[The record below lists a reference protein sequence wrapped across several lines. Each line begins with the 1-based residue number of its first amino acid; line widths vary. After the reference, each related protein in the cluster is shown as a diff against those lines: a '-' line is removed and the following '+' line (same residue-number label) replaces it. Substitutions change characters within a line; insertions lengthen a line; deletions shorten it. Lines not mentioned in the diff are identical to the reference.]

1 MKFILFTAVVVLALL
16 SACYQH
22 SEDKLQA
29 EIDTIAKH
37 WVPDKRVGICDLRLV
52 KGAGGG
58 MILKGESMFPG
69 AKTDVLKL
77 LRSKSIMVIDSAI
90 LLPDTVNVKKSWG
103 LINISVANLRGKS
116 AHAAELVSQAIMGTP
131 VSILKEDNGWVL
143 VQTPENYIAWTN
155 ESSVNKMSFPEM
167 IKWRNSDR
175 MIYTESFGKVCK
187 DPKLTE
193 VISDLVAGAIVTK
206 LSENPDFSSV
216 ILPDGRSGYV
226 AKNNWLPFKQW
237 KDTVS
242 VIDDQLIKS
251 GKQFLGFPYLWGG
264 TSSKAMDCSGFV
276 KTVFFLN
283 GTILER
289 DASQQVKHGVEVD
302 VTSGWNN
309 LQKGDLLFFGSRDP
323 YRVTHVGLYIGN
335 SELIHSSGSIR
346 ISSLDN
352 KRDNYSIILGTTL
365 LTARRVIGLP
375 PENGYLPV
383 RLHNWY

>member
-1 MKFILFTAVVVLALL
+1 MLNIELMLLLFCYPAFMEAKLINMKFILFIAVVILSLL

-22 SEDKLQA
+22 SEDQLQA

-37 WVPDKRVGICDLRLV
+37 WVPDKRVGICNLRLV
-52 KGAGGG
+52 KSAGGE
-58 MILKGESMFPG
+58 MILKGESMFPV
-69 AKTDVLKL
+69 AKAEVLKL
-77 LRSKSIMVIDSAI
+77 LSSKGILVIDSAI
-90 LLPDTVNVKKSWG
+90 LLPDTINIKKSRG

-131 VSILKEDNGWVL
+131 VRILKEDNGWVL

-155 ESSVNKMSFPEM
+155 ESSVQKMSFSEM
-167 IKWRNSDR
+167 VKWRNSDR
-175 MIYTESFGKVCK
+175 MIYTESFGKVYK
-187 DPKLTE
+187 DLKLSE
-193 VISDLVAGAIVTK
+193 VMSDLVAGAIVTK
-206 LSENPDFSSV
+206 LSENSDFSSV
-216 ILPDGRSGYV
+216 ILPDGRAGYV
-226 AKNNWLPFKQW
+226 TKNNWLPFKKW

-242 VIDDQLIKS
+242 VINDQLINS

-323 YRVTHVGLYIGN
+323 YRVTHVAIYIGN
-335 SELIHSSGSIR
+335 RSIWR
-346 ISSLDN
+346 HD
-352 KRDNYSIILGTTL
+352 
-365 LTARRVIGLP
+365 
-375 PENGYLPV
+375 
-383 RLHNWY
+383 

>member
-1 MKFILFTAVVVLALL
+1 MKFILFIGLVILALL
-16 SACYQH
+16 PGCYQY
-22 SEDKLQA
+22 SADQLQE
-29 EIDTIAKH
+29 EIDIISKR
-37 WVPDKRVGICDLRLV
+37 WVPDKRVGICSLRLV
-52 KGAGGG
+52 KKAGGE
-58 MILKGESMFPG
+58 MILKGESLFPG
-69 AKTDVLKL
+69 AKADVLKL
-77 LRSKSIMVIDSAI
+77 LSSKGISVIDSAI

-103 LINISVANLRGKS
+103 LISISVANLRGKS
-116 AHAAELVSQAIMGTP
+116 AHASELVSQAIMGTP
-131 VSILKEDNGWVL
+131 VRILKEDNGWVL

-175 MIYTESFGKVCK
+175 IIYAESFGKVYK
-187 DPKLTE
+187 DPKLSE
-193 VISDLVAGAIVTK
+193 VMSDLVAGAIVTK
-206 LSENPDFSSV
+206 LTDNPHFSSI
-216 ILPDGRSGYV
+216 ILPDGRAGYV
-226 AKNNWLPFKQW
+226 TNINWLLFRQW

-242 VIDDQLIKS
+242 VISDQLIKT
-251 GKQFLGFPYLWGG
+251 GRQFLGFPYLWGG

-289 DASQQVKHGVEVD
+289 DASQQVKHGVEVE

-335 SELIHSSGSIR
+335 SELIHSSGTVR
-346 ISSLDN
+346 ISSIDN

-365 LTARRVIGLP
+365 LAARRVIGLP
-375 PENGYLPV
+375 PENGWLPV